1 MSSSREANSKRFRLN
16 RRKTLVLLDELA
28 PAGDAA
34 LSVYVPPETAE
45 DAVALQLEGITA
57 EPPLPPEIAQLA
69 ADSPT
74 GAVLFWGPPRRL
86 LIRPPLP
93 ITDRF
98 VASGYDVEALRRCLQ
113 QKATIA
119 TVLVRLGRFAVGA
132 WRGEKLL
139 SSKTSTGLVHGRHR
153 KGGSSQRR
161 FERHR
166 QQQSHDFLD
175 RACGHARDVLE
186 PHLAELD
193 YLVYGGGRDTI
204 RSLRKQCP
212 FLSRLAVPELPP
224 LLAIPDPRRS
234 VLEDAIVEVWSSA
247 VTEWPAAHRAAV
259 TSD

>member
-1 MSSSREANSKRFRLN
+1 MLG
-16 RRKTLVLLDELA
+16 LLDELG
-28 PAGDAA
+28 PAGDGA
-34 LSVYVPPETAE
+34 LSVYLPPETTVS
-45 DAVALQLEGITA
+45 AVAGQLDGLAID
-57 EPPLPPEIAQLA
+57 PPLPPEIAQLA

-74 GAVLFWGPPRRL
+74 GAVLFWGTPRRL
-86 LIRPPLP
+86 LVRPPLP

-98 VASGYDVEALRRCLQ
+98 VATGYDVEPLRRRLQ
-113 QKATIA
+113 EEATIA
-119 TVLVRLGRFAVGA
+119 TVLVRLGRFAVGV

-166 QQQSHDFLD
+166 QQQSHDFFD

-186 PHLAELD
+186 PHLAELN

-204 RSLRKQCP
+204 RSFRQQCP
-212 FLSRLAVPELPP
+212 FLTRLTVPELPP